1 MNIIEEIMGD
11 ISDEHDLK
19 TEECKKIDDY
29 TFDFDGMASLEDS
42 GERIGINYED
52 EEQVTVGGYVFN
64 LLGHLPS
71 VGDVA
76 EDEHG
81 QYEVLEIDGNRVK
94 KVRIKLKKTDSENN
108 ESFE

>member
-1 MNIIEEIMGD
+1 
-11 ISDEHDLK
+11 
-19 TEECKKIDDY
+19 
-29 TFDFDGMASLEDS
+29 MASLEDS

-76 EDEHG
+76 EDDHCH
-81 QYEVLEIDGNRVK
+81 YEVLEIDGNRVK
-94 KVRIKLKKTDSENN
+94 KIRLKIKKIEDENS